1 MFDTIYIDL
10 PIQSIKDLDN
20 KSDTVDSETG
30 EVKYSVGFT
39 DCIKIR
45 KFGDVMKVECSLPK
59 LLKRNNIYSLSFSE
73 VGLALKMIEDK
84 LGISIKQGIVR
95 RLDCHYTFETE
106 LKVREY
112 FRYLGDCRYFT
123 RSNIKL
129 DSLYYTNESRVFN
142 FYDKTKE
149 IKNKRDIVPAEFVGK
164 NIIRCEFRYK
174 SKYLKIISS
183 KLGIEKLRV
192 ENLFDKLKYN
202 QISDL
207 VFLNYQSITKIKSS
221 YFNENAII
229 SKAKFQ
235 EQLVYDGIQVNGGLN
250 AILDKIDASRAH
262 NTSTP
267 KEYFSRRKAEVKK
280 IMRFELQNQKLDC
293 INEIN
298 QKIELINF
306 NNKKQ

>member
-20 KSDTVDSETG
+20 ESDTIDTETG

-45 KFGDVMKVECSLPK
+45 KVGEVMKVECSLPK
-59 LLKRNNIYSLSFSE
+59 LLKRNNIYSLSYSE
-73 VGLALKMIEDK
+73 VKLALKKIEDK
-84 LGISIKQGIVR
+84 LGISIQHGIIR

-123 RSNIKL
+123 RSVINA
-129 DSLYYTNESRVFN
+129 DSLYYSNKSRTFN

-192 ENLFDKLKYN
+192 EDLQDRNIYN
-202 QISDL
+202 QIAEF
-207 VFLNYQSITKIKSS
+207 VFVDYQSITKIKNF
-221 YFNENAII
+221 YFDAGAF
-229 SKAKFQ
+229 STKAKLL
-235 EQLVYDGIQVNGGLN
+235 EQLAFYGLQQMGGLN
-250 AILDKIDASRAH
+250 AVLDMIEASRAF
-262 NTSTP
+262 NKDILP
-267 KEYFSRRKAEVKK
+267 EYISRRKAEVRK
-280 IMRFELQNQKLDC
+280 IMKCDVQNLEGNC
-293 INEIN
+293 IKEIES
-298 QKIELINF
+298 KIRLIHTKNIT
-306 NNKKQ
+306 